1 VCTVKLRKR
10 TSAVFFKDMAYD
22 AELERDAQ
30 RRQLLHIRKRK
41 RSLQLLLGDD
51 NPPKTVTVASDDNH
65 RVLRSSRPNPVLP
78 ANKDDSRQRLADD
91 SDSTQCNSDEEEE
104 SPSCTSRRLTTVS
117 PSANYSLRTRTQQSP
132 FNSPIRRRRLRTKST
147 SFQNTDDIVTPDRIT
162 RFISKG
168 RNNTAKSA
176 DEPSPVRRSSR
187 KDTQHGIISVG
198 AQDVDE
204 SNECIH
210 AAKTPR
216 QHRNAISTPSKEKD
230 GNKNSDAAKESVVD
244 NSYSAVQVKDE
255 IDLVACI
262 PDMEPVVTVESVRRL
277 ENDTFGQASSSQ
289 QMHTT
294 ASNITMK
301 KTIIRRRRTRPRD
314 YLQDIRIKK
323 LMRRRRQLA
332 REEAEAAGE
341 DGSDKNK
348 VRCHKHPSQQTFSS
362 IVVNAKAVSVSYVT
376 CIVLAGEGK

>member
-1 VCTVKLRKR
+1 MCTVKLRKR
-10 TSAVFFKDMAYD
+10 TSAVFYKDMAYD

-51 NPPKTVTVASDDNH
+51 VPPKTVTAASDDNH

-78 ANKDDSRQRLADD
+78 TNKDNSRQSLADD
-91 SDSTQCNSDEEEE
+91 SDSTQCNSEEEEE
-104 SPSCTSRRLTTVS
+104 SPSCTSRRVISVS
-117 PSANYSLRTRTQQSP
+117 PSANYLLRTRTQQSP
-132 FNSPIRRRRLRTKST
+132 FNSPIRRRRLRTKTT

-162 RFISKG
+162 RGTSD
-168 RNNTAKSA
+168 TAKSA
-176 DEPSPVRRSSR
+176 DGPSPVRRSSR
-187 KDTQHGIISVG
+187 KDTQHGTISEG
-198 AQDVDE
+198 AQDVED
-204 SNECIH
+204 SDKCIH

-216 QHRNAISTPSKEKD
+216 QLRNAIGSPSKKD

-255 IDLVACI
+255 IDLVAYI
-262 PDMEPVVTVESVRRL
+262 PDMEPVVTVESVPHL
-277 ENDTFGQASSSQ
+277 ENDTCGPASSSQ
-289 QMHTT
+289 QMHTS

-301 KTIIRRRRTRPRD
+301 KAIIRRRRTRPRD

-341 DGSDKNK
+341 DGCDKNK
-348 VRCHKHPSQQTFSS
+348 VHCHMHPSQQTFSS
-362 IVVNAKAVSVSYVT
+362 TVANAKAVSVSYIT